1 MDDASAKQRTWTQ
14 GTGHKTKAKHRA
26 PEPELQPRRDASAL
40 EAAHMT
46 TPDQIR
52 SWIRQLDAIRTA
64 LVAGPFSASAS
75 RALERADDMI
85 ARLQALLDEAR
96 Q

>member
-1 MDDASAKQRTWTQ
+1 
-14 GTGHKTKAKHRA
+14 
-26 PEPELQPRRDASAL
+26 
-40 EAAHMT
+40 MT